1 MLARIAMKID
11 DRRNPSLELYVFCV
25 CALGLI
31 LYGYAVGVTNVM
43 LGSPAQFQR
52 DAGFE
57 GDVETLGML
66 TSANSLGA
74 LIGCAIVLF
83 PVGGMAAGDA
93 LGRIVFMRVGAYC
106 FGLSSIAMALTPVG
120 GVAFRVMSERAAVYW
135 FGTFRMIYGIGMSF
149 MYQGTAVYLAELT
162 SQRTRGFYLP
172 MIAVMTM
179 AGDLVGNFVGMP
191 LEPAAGGWR
200 ILAVLPA
207 PIAVVYVLYLKGFP
221 NSPRWLILKA
231 ADAAEERQRERTS
244 ADEET
249 GKSIE
254 QLEMGDLDLKPARDA
269 LAILRNTSTKASF
282 SVVDAC
288 VRRSRTGVKSLL
300 TANASE
306 LDDESKKGIDGEI
319 QEIFKVVKASAS
331 AKKSSGCSALD
342 ATASRRAMAV
352 SFGLVIFTMLSGV
365 PAMSYFGKHM
375 FEMTGHTPVMASSMT
390 TALAFVKLLATIF
403 LALSLETLGRRKML
417 LIGTSIQ
424 AISTS
429 MLAYVFDGLTWI
441 EDPKHAVSFQLLNG
455 SMADIAD
462 AAIFLNAVGFHI
474 GFWALTWTMANE
486 LSPLRTRS
494 SILAINALFGWTLS
508 IVTVRFMPVMMKSPG
523 ISATYGFSAATL
535 FIAVTF
541 IYLYVPETKG
551 RSLEEVEL
559 IMSKADSLRS
569 VVAILNRRDAS
580 DDAVED
586 DDSKAAQPLLAG
598 AR

>member
-1 MLARIAMKID
+1 MKVD
-11 DRRNPSLELYVFCV
+11 ERRNPSLELYVFCV

-83 PVGGMAAGDA
+83 PVGGIAAGDA
-93 LGRIVFMRVGAYC
+93 LGRIVFMRAGAYC
-106 FGLSSIAMALTPVG
+106 FGLSSIAMALTPIG
-120 GVAFRVMSERAAVYW
+120 GVNGMISERAAVYW

-200 ILAVLPA
+200 VLAALPA
-207 PIAVVYVLYLKGFP
+207 PISVVYVLYLKGFP

-231 ADAAEERQRERTS
+231 AGAAEERQRERTS

-249 GKSIE
+249 GKNIE
-254 QLEMGDLDLKPARDA
+254 QLEMGDLDLQPARDS

-300 TANASE
+300 TASASE
-306 LDDESKKGIDGEI
+306 LDEESKKGIDGEI
-319 QEIFKVVKASAS
+319 QEIFKVVKASS
-331 AKKSSGCSALD
+331 NAKKSSGCSALD
-342 ATASRRAMAV
+342 AKASRRAMTV

-417 LIGTSIQ
+417 LIGTSTQ

-429 MLAYVFDGLTWI
+429 LLAYVFDGLTWI

-462 AAIFLNAVGFHI
+462 AAIFLNAIGFHI

-535 FIAVTF
+535 FIAVAF

-580 DDAVED
+580 DDAVSD
-586 DDSKAAQPLLAG
+586 DDSKAAQPLLGG
-598 AR
+598 AAAR